1 MLQLR
6 LLELGDHPGDF
17 LRRAPEP
24 PALEVGLPPSQSTY
38 LYNFIYLYEMIIYVC
53 KYLRYDK
60 YIKWI
65 CCTSGTFK

>member
-38 LYNFIYLYEMIIYVC
+38 LYYLYEMIIYVC